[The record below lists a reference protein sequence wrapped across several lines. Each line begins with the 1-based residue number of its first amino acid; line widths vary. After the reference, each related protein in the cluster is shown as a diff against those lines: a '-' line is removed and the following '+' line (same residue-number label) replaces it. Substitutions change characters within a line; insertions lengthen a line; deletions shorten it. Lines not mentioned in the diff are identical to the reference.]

1 MVLINVVGFVAIS
14 FILIRIILLMQ
25 IDKKSKKNT
34 FLKFLFGIYAIEAM
48 IPIVR
53 KADSIEEKKLISLA
67 NIFLVIFYVLSAMLL
82 LMIWVRYR

>member
-34 FLKFLFGIYAIEAM
+34 FFKFLFGIYAIEAM